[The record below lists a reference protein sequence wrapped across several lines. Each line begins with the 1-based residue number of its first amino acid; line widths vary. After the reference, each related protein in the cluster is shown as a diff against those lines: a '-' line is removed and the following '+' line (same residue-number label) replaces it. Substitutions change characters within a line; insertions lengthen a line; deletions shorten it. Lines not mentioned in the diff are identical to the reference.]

1 MTFTS
6 DEYISSYGFND
17 ANVVFLRNIV
27 RNMLKADD
35 SVYVEGKALSDYSI
49 DTAKVNSNKVT
60 ILTFILVAVVPLAFV
75 VAGVVIYNKR
85 KNL

>member
-1 MTFTS
+1 
-6 DEYISSYGFND
+6 
-17 ANVVFLRNIV
+17 
-27 RNMLKADD
+27 MLKADD

-60 ILTFILVAVVPLAFV
+60 VLTFILVAVVPLAFV